1 MSNNKSTHLLE
12 KLQKILEKQIELA
25 RQGKIS
31 DVQALTNS
39 ADFIM
44 EKISEKGLL
53 KLPEFENHRVRL
65 QEMYQNLCL
74 ALSAQKAGIAEQLIQ
89 IRKGK
94 KTIGAYRTNI

>member
-1 MSNNKSTHLLE
+1 MSDDKSRLLLE

-31 DVQALTNS
+31 DVQALTNGAAS
-39 ADFIM
+39 LSQ
-44 EKISEKGLL
+44 KITEKGLL
-53 KLPEFENHRVRL
+53 KLPEFENHRLKL
-65 QEMYQNLCL
+65 QEMYQALCL
-74 ALSAQKAGIAEQLIQ
+74 ALSAQKADIAEQLTQ